1 MSNGGASVIA
11 DVGSVAK
18 TVAVCSSVA
27 IGTTDPLN
35 TNNHECKSGAPTE
48 VGIGSS
54 AELH

>member
-48 VGIGSS
+48 VGIRSS